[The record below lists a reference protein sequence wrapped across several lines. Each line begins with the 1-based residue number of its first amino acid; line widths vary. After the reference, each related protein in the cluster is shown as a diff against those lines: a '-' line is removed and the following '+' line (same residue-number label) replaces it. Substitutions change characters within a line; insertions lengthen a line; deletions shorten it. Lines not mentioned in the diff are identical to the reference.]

1 MSQNVRDGKK
11 NNKGWLILC
20 IQRLFCGEDEC
31 EMLEPVAERRLSQ
44 KAVFE
49 DAVTA
54 CDHGNGIVQTSHDV
68 WGRPHSALL
77 FLSAFLGSL
86 SFLECQGLS
95 GFGLFVCSFV
105 VVA

>member
-1 MSQNVRDGKK
+1 
-11 NNKGWLILC
+11 
-20 IQRLFCGEDEC
+20 
-31 EMLEPVAERRLSQ
+31 MLEPVAERRLSQ

-54 CDHGNGIVQTSHDV
+54 CDRGNGIVQTSHDV